1 MVYINHVTETM
12 HCIYISTAVI
22 LYLGHSEKGTGNW
35 CLKDGTISFQEI
47 FNLHRKFSAGKRL
60 SIFSDC
66 CYSGHWVRECA
77 KTLDSLRIPPCG
89 HRARENGAIIK
100 VFASC
105 QPDEK
110 AGEPCYSI
118 EALKIEDDGSI
129 GQHAKQL
136 TQQKSTWFDS
146 TQLVCCK
153 GPDSPCPKTTFQ
165 HLKWEDA
172 VDCSMNI
179 QRIKRKESGRDMW
192 YYIVLHRVGED
203 YRKAFISELMKD
215 RTLRLRDWGYVLE
228 SGEGTDIPQEIKDKV
243 RNWTT
248 VAYV

>member
-1 MVYINHVTETM
+1 M
-12 HCIYISTAVI
+12 
-22 LYLGHSEKGTGNW
+22 
-35 CLKDGTISFQEI
+35 
-47 FNLHRKFSAGKRL
+47 
-60 SIFSDC
+60 
-66 CYSGHWVRECA
+66 RECA

-89 HRARENGAIIK
+89 HRARKNGPLVK

-105 QPDEK
+105 QPDEE

-136 TQQKSTWFDS
+136 TQQISAWFDS

-172 VDCSMNI
+172 VDQSMNI
-179 QRIKRKESGRDMW
+179 QSVKRKEGDRDMW
-192 YYIVLHRVGED
+192 YYIMLHRAGKD
-203 YRKAFISELMKD
+203 YRETFISELTKD
-215 RTLRLRDWGYVLE
+215 CTLQLRDWGYVLE
-228 SGEGTDIPQEIKDKV
+228 SGEGTDIPQEMKEKV
-243 RNWTT
+243 LNWTT
-248 VAYV
+248 VANI

>member
-1 MVYINHVTETM
+1 M
-12 HCIYISTAVI
+12 H
-22 LYLGHSEKGTGNW
+22 YLGHSEKDTGNW
-35 CLKDGTISFQEI
+35 CFKDGTISFQEI
-47 FNLHRKFSAGKRL
+47 FKLYRKQCPNK
-60 SIFSDC
+60 IFTIISDC

-89 HRARENGAIIK
+89 HRARGNGALVK

-105 QPDEK
+105 QPDEE

-118 EALKIEDDGSI
+118 EAVKVQDDGSI
-129 GQHAKQL
+129 LHHP
-136 TQQKSTWFDS
+136 QQRTHQTPLWFDS
-146 TQLVCCK
+146 TRLVCCK
-153 GPDSPCPKTTFQ
+153 SPNSPCPETTFQ

-172 VDCSMNI
+172 FDHSMNI
-179 QRIKRKESGRDMW
+179 QRIERKEGGRDMW
-192 YYIVLHRVGED
+192 YYIMLHRAGKD
-203 YRKAFISELMKD
+203 YEEAFIAEFTKD

-248 VAYV
+248 VAQM